1 MKTKFLSV
9 LTLAVIN
16 TFILHA
22 IGKEMKSDHS
32 MFIYGQVIT
41 DDGDIYKGQI
51 RWGKEEAFWFDMF
64 NSSKPD
70 NDNLK
75 WLSDDEL
82 DALNKKDKVNK
93 DSWYNWGNSWSS
105 DNAHTHSFKCQ
116 FGDIKSIKPLRK
128 SKVILELKNG
138 DVYTLKGGSNDIGTR
153 VLVNDSDLG
162 KIKLDWD
169 RIDKI
174 EFMSTPS
181 NLDSTLGEPLYGT
194 VETTTESFTGFLQ
207 WDHDERL
214 SEDEL
219 NGDTEDG
226 DLDIEFGNIRSIE
239 RAGRSASKVT
249 LKSGREFKLRGSNDV
264 NSENRGIIVNIPNMG
279 RVDIK
284 WDEFESIKFEDTWP
298 TSNLSYDQFNGDK
311 KISGSVKT
319 ENGKTYKGL
328 ITYDLD
334 ESYNLEFLDGMHKDI
349 EYLIPFNVINKIKP
363 LNREESIVELINGND
378 IVFEDRVD
386 VNSGNDGVLVFTS
399 KREFDYIPWNEIIE
413 IEFDK

>member
-298 TSNLSYDQFNGDK
+298 TSNLSYDQFKGDK